1 MIHILRATLFFLF
14 ISALFPAFY
23 AFSSLQTEKDKE
35 PVIDEVVISTTND
48 YVLLFATVS
57 HCFTDEMLEGVRN
70 GIPLTFRFDIR
81 LNRIQR
87 NWFDAK
93 LIEHKINHTLS
104 YNPIKEEYQIAFAE
118 KKQPEVTRSLKEAK
132 EMMANIDGLRLYPLN
147 NIRVSTPYALKIKA
161 TLVENTFPFS
171 MHSIIPFTSLW
182 NFETDWRTVEFSY

>member
-1 MIHILRATLFFLF
+1 MIHILRATFFFLF

-23 AFSSLQTEKDKE
+23 AFSSLQAEKDKE

-104 YNPIKEEYQIAFAE
+104 YNPIKEEYQVAFAE